1 MHRRLLI
8 VKGATLVELVIAIVI
23 ISIVLSVLFLL
34 TSRTTQHSV
43 DPMIQEQASAIGQAY
58 LEEILQKGFCDPD
71 RDLNLDGDN
80 DPATN
85 PPYCPTDCGGP
96 VCQAGGCRNNGAA
109 TETSRALY
117 DDICDY
123 AGMSGPP
130 ADQNGT
136 AIAAL
141 NQYQVS
147 VQVLDDASVNLNGL
161 AGNAGQA
168 ARIDVTVSHP
178 AMDSDVIMSGY
189 RVNF

>member
-1 MHRRLLI
+1 MAGEGGVDTGRGDGDPEPNT
-8 VKGATLVELVIAIVI
+8 GATVVP
-23 ISIVLSVLFLL
+23 F
-34 TSRTTQHSV
+34 
-43 DPMIQEQASAIGQAY
+43 P
-58 LEEILQKGFCDPD
+58 
-71 RDLNLDGDN
+71 
-80 DPATN
+80 
-85 PPYCPTDCGGP
+85 
-96 VCQAGGCRNNGAA
+96 QAGGCRNNGAA